1 MCVVP
6 SQCDAGLVRSH
17 PSSPMELAAA
27 TETQRSL
34 EQNRMQGVCKY
45 SVHQPS
51 TPLSDF
57 EVIGLLVVSQDA
69 IVAVGFAGSF
79 GTVGQDHIRP

>member
-1 MCVVP
+1 
-6 SQCDAGLVRSH
+6 
-17 PSSPMELAAA
+17 
-27 TETQRSL
+27 
-34 EQNRMQGVCKY
+34 MQGVCKY